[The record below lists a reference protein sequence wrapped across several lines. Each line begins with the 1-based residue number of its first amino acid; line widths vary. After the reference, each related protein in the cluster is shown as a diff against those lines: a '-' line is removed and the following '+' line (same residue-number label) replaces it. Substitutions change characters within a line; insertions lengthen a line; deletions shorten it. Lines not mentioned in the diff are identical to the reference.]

1 MTNTVAPRD
10 QGQGER
16 PEAAERAG
24 GAAAPEQDDEDARD
38 LEQQTRERPARAL
51 RRRPKQ
57 PTAAEV
63 QENEISDHVP
73 CRSWCRACVAGRGRA
88 DAHVRRPA
96 GEKGVPII
104 GVDYGHASEASD
116 APQDG
121 VAGEDPPAEPRR
133 QCFAGGAAW
142 IGGSLVIFASQ
153 KGTTSGI
160 VPCWQRSYKL
170 GLPTGGR
177 A

>member
-1 MTNTVAPRD
+1 MLCV
-10 QGQGER
+10 
-16 PEAAERAG
+16 EAVNDAVFAVHG
-24 GAAAPEQDDEDARD
+24 APE
-38 LEQQTRERPARAL
+38 L
-51 RRRPKQ
+51 RRRPEQ

-88 DAHVRRPA
+88 DAHVGRPA
-96 GEKGVPII
+96 GEKGVTII
-104 GVDYGHASEASD
+104 GVDYGYLWSRASEASD
-116 APQDG
+116 APQDE

-133 QCFAGGAAW
+133 QCFARGAAW
-142 IGGSLVIFASQ
+142 IGGSLVIFANQ

-170 GLPTGGR
+170 GTTHGW
-177 A
+177 